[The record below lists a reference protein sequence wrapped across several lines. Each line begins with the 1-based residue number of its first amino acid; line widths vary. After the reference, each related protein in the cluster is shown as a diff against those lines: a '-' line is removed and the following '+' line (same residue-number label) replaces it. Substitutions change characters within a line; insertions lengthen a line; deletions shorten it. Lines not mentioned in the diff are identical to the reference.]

1 MPVVVCVL
9 ATLTYWSVDK
19 NSSCHDHDRHR
30 QILILFPFISTVSAG
45 KKNTIFLCLLGL
57 IIYLHCYGNNHND
70 KEEDGKEK
78 DAKEEN
84 DKEDDD
90 KEDDNEKDNKEEEE
104 DDEDNEE
111 EDEEEVEDDNK

>member
-45 KKNTIFLCLLGL
+45 KKYYFSLSVGFYHLPTF
-57 IIYLHCYGNNHND
+57 YEDNHD
-70 KEEDGKEK
+70 AEEEDGKEK